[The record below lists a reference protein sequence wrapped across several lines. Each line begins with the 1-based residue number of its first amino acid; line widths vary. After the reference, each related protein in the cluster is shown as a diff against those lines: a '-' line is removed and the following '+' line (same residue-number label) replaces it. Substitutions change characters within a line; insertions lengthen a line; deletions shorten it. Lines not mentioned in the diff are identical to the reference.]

1 MLAENFSLY
10 SALIPLFMM
19 AFGSV
24 ILLLRL
30 FQPIPTYFLW
40 YAAST
45 LCTGLAVLIITVV
58 SAQVLP
64 TFSFIPSTL
73 LFISCTMF
81 THAIHLR
88 LNVTTRWAFLLVLI
102 TIAESIYVYFSVFDE
117 QYAQRML
124 VLTITITLIFSHNLK
139 ALYQVKLKQTL
150 DRLLRLSLLLLSAVI
165 ALRTLYLFVVLQ
177 PTNQILSNNLVAAGT
192 QLIILCLSLL
202 MAGLLFHSAYQD
214 IFQQLQKERN
224 LDPLTGLLNRR
235 ALEERLKRLKQHS
248 RSRQNAIILCD
259 LDFFKQINDQYGHK
273 VGDVALQHVTEI
285 ISKAVRKYD
294 EICRMG
300 GEEFLILL
308 QDTPLDIA
316 IQVAERI
323 RSGIETTPLIQS
335 GQVISMTG
343 SFGISFFQHF
353 DEFSQAAQQ
362 ADLLLYQ
369 AKNLGRNQLHWQQ

>member
-73 LFISCTMF
+73 LFISCAMF

-102 TIAESIYVYFSVFDE
+102 AIAESIYVYFSVFDE

-150 DRLLRLSLLLLSAVI
+150 DRLLHLSLLLLSAVI

-248 RSRQNAIILCD
+248 RSKQNAFILCD

-308 QDTPLDIA
+308 QDTPPDIA

-323 RSGIETTPLIQS
+323 RSSIETTPLIQS

-343 SFGISFFQHF
+343 SFGISFLQHF

-369 AKNLGRNQLHWQQ
+369 AKNLGRNQLYWQQ

>member
-1 MLAENFSLY
+1 M
-10 SALIPLFMM
+10 
-19 AFGSV
+19 
-24 ILLLRL
+24 
-30 FQPIPTYFLW
+30 
-40 YAAST
+40 
-45 LCTGLAVLIITVV
+45 V

-73 LFISCTMF
+73 LFISCAMF

-102 TIAESIYVYFSVFDE
+102 AIAESIYVYFSMFDE

>member
-73 LFISCTMF
+73 LFISCAMF

-102 TIAESIYVYFSVFDE
+102 AIAESIYVYFSVFDE

-139 ALYQVKLKQTL
+139 ALYQVKLKQKL
-150 DRLLRLSLLLLSAVI
+150 DRLPMHHSMLQAYSLL
-165 ALRTLYLFVVLQ
+165 
-177 PTNQILSNNLVAAGT
+177 T
-192 QLIILCLSLL
+192 Q
-202 MAGLLFHSAYQD
+202 
-214 IFQQLQKERN
+214 R
-224 LDPLTGLLNRR
+224 
-235 ALEERLKRLKQHS
+235 
-248 RSRQNAIILCD
+248 
-259 LDFFKQINDQYGHK
+259 HK
-273 VGDVALQHVTEI
+273 DYYV
-285 ISKAVRKYD
+285 
-294 EICRMG
+294 
-300 GEEFLILL
+300 
-308 QDTPLDIA
+308 
-316 IQVAERI
+316 
-323 RSGIETTPLIQS
+323 
-335 GQVISMTG
+335 
-343 SFGISFFQHF
+343 
-353 DEFSQAAQQ
+353 
-362 ADLLLYQ
+362 
-369 AKNLGRNQLHWQQ
+369 

>member
-45 LCTGLAVLIITVV
+45 LCTGLAVLIITLV

-73 LFISCTMF
+73 LFISCAMF

-88 LNVTTRWAFLLVLI
+88 LNVATRWAFLLVLI
-102 TIAESIYVYFSVFDE
+102 AITESVYVYFSVFNE
-117 QYAQRML
+117 QYSQRML
-124 VLTITITLIFSHNLK
+124 VLTITITLIFLHNLK
-139 ALYQVKLKQTL
+139 ALYQVKLKQKL
-150 DRLLRLSLLLLSAVI
+150 ARLLRLSLLLLSAVI
-165 ALRTLYLFVVLQ
+165 ALRTLYLFVALQ

-235 ALEERLKRLKQHS
+235 ALEERLKCLKQHR

-259 LDFFKQINDQYGHK
+259 LDFFKQINDQYGHT
-273 VGDVALQHVTEI
+273 VGDITLQHVTEI

-308 QDTPLDIA
+308 QDTPPNVA

-323 RSGIETTPLIQS
+323 RSSIETTPLIQNS
-335 GQVISMTG
+335 QVISITG

-362 ADLLLYQ
+362 ADLQLYQ
-369 AKNLGRNQLHWQQ
+369 AKNLGRNQLHWQP

>member
-45 LCTGLAVLIITVV
+45 LCTGLAVLIITLV

-73 LFISCTMF
+73 LFISCAMF

-88 LNVTTRWAFLLVLI
+88 LNVATRWAFLLVLI
-102 TIAESIYVYFSVFDE
+102 AITESVYVYFSVFNE
-117 QYAQRML
+117 QYSQRML
-124 VLTITITLIFSHNLK
+124 VLTITITLIFLHNLK
-139 ALYQVKLKQTL
+139 ALYQVKLKQKL
-150 DRLLRLSLLLLSAVI
+150 ARLLRLSLLLLSAVI
-165 ALRTLYLFVVLQ
+165 ALLTLYLFVALQ

-235 ALEERLKRLKQHS
+235 ALEERLKCLKQHR

-259 LDFFKQINDQYGHK
+259 LDFFKQINDQYGHT
-273 VGDVALQHVTEI
+273 VGDITLQHVTEI

-308 QDTPLDIA
+308 QDTPPNVA

-323 RSGIETTPLIQS
+323 RSSIETTPLIQNS
-335 GQVISMTG
+335 QVISITG

-362 ADLLLYQ
+362 ADLQLYQ
-369 AKNLGRNQLHWQQ
+369 AKNLGRNQLHWQP

>member
-64 TFSFIPSTL
+64 TL
-73 LFISCTMF
+73 
-81 THAIHLR
+81 
-88 LNVTTRWAFLLVLI
+88 
-102 TIAESIYVYFSVFDE
+102 SIYVYFSVFDE

-202 MAGLLFHSAYQD
+202 MAELLFHSAYQD

-248 RSRQNAIILCD
+248 RSKQNAIILCD

-308 QDTPLDIA
+308 QDTPPDIA

-323 RSGIETTPLIQS
+323 RSSIETTPLIQS

-369 AKNLGRNQLHWQQ
+369 AKNLGRNQLYWQQ

>member
-73 LFISCTMF
+73 LFISCAMF

-124 VLTITITLIFSHNLK
+124 VLTITITLIFSHNFK
-139 ALYQVKLKQTL
+139 ALYQVKLKQKL

-323 RSGIETTPLIQS
+323 RSSIETTPLIQS

>member
-45 LCTGLAVLIITVV
+45 LCTGLTVLIITVV

-64 TFSFIPSTL
+64 TFSFIPTTL
-73 LFISCTMF
+73 LFISCAMF

-88 LNVTTRWAFLLVLI
+88 LNVTTRWVFLLVLI
-102 TIAESIYVYFSVFDE
+102 AIAESIYVYFSVFDE

-139 ALYQVKLKQTL
+139 ALYQVKLKQKL

-248 RSRQNAIILCD
+248 RSKQNAIILCD

-308 QDTPLDIA
+308 QDTPPDIA

-323 RSGIETTPLIQS
+323 RSSIETTPLIQS

-369 AKNLGRNQLHWQQ
+369 AKNLGRNQLYWQQ

>member
-1 MLAENFSLY
+1 MLAENFSLN
-10 SALIPLFMM
+10 STLIPLFMM
-19 AFGSV
+19 VFGSV

-30 FQPIPTYFLW
+30 FQLIPTYLLW

-58 SAQVLP
+58 SAKVLP

-73 LFISCTMF
+73 LFMSCAMF

-88 LNVTTRWAFLLVLI
+88 LNVATRWAFLLVLI
-102 TIAESIYVYFSVFDE
+102 AIAESVYVYFSVFNE

-139 ALYQVKLKQTL
+139 ALYQVKLKQKL
-150 DRLLRLSLLLLSAVI
+150 DRLLRLSLLLLTAVI
-165 ALRTLYLFVVLQ
+165 ALRTLYLFVALQ
-177 PTNQILSNNLVAAGT
+177 PTHQILSNNLVAAGT

-362 ADLLLYQ
+362 ADLQLYQ